1 MFSSLGY
8 SIKNAFIQIFRNK
21 GMTAASVFSITA
33 MLLILAIFFF
43 VAINVNYATEVLK
56 TQFDKIEV
64 FLLEDTTP
72 EQAQAMLGNLRS
84 MGEVKSA
91 EYITKE
97 QAMEE
102 FKVSWGNNAYLLD
115 GLTENPLPNSIRVEL
130 SDLKYGN
137 WVAETCRN
145 FIGVEDVRYYQE
157 EVNQILRVSDIL
169 QKVALVFIVF
179 LLIVSLMIVF
189 NTIKIA
195 VMARQQEIEIMKY
208 VGATNWFI
216 QGPMMAQGII
226 TGALSAIIASGLT
239 AYGYIKLN
247 ENFGQQ
253 AAALFSI
260 ELVEPEFM
268 IRNLI
273 WIFMSIGISIGAFGS
288 ILAVRKFL
296 RV

>member
-21 GMTAASVFSITA
+21 GMAAASIFSITA
-33 MLLILAIFFF
+33 MLLILALFFF
-43 VAINVNYATEVLK
+43 VAVNVNYATEVLK

-64 FLLEDTTP
+64 FLLDDATP
-72 EQAQAMLGNLRS
+72 EQAADMLLNLRG
-84 MGEVKSA
+84 MPEVKSA
-91 EYITKE
+91 DYIPKE

-115 GLTENPLPNSIRVEL
+115 GLTVNPLPNSIRVEL
-130 SDLKYGN
+130 SDLKYGD
-137 WVAETCRN
+137 WVAEICRN
-145 FIGVEDVRYYQE
+145 FIGVEDVRYYQD

-226 TGALSAIIASGLT
+226 IGAFSAILALGLT

-247 ENFGQQ
+247 ESFGQQ
-253 AAALFSI
+253 AMALFSI
-260 ELVEPEFM
+260 ELVEPEFL
-268 IRNLI
+268 IKNLI
-273 WIFMSIGISIGAFGS
+273 WIFMSIGVSIGAFGS
-288 ILAVRKFL
+288 ILAVRRFL